1 MIKKNF
7 IYLFVLG
14 RKNFAACTY
23 AESETFGNVS
33 KLTNWYRI
41 NPVDWE
47 KVEGLIKLD
56 WNPEQISGDL
66 GKEGILSISH
76 EWIYQHIY
84 RDKRDGGSLWKHLRC
99 QKTLW

>member
-1 MIKKNF
+1 M
-7 IYLFVLG
+7 
-14 RKNFAACTY
+14 
-23 AESETFGNVS
+23 
-33 KLTNWYRI
+33 
-41 NPVDWE
+41 DWE